1 MALRLSAPVLSYS
14 LAINGAT
21 HAVAAPTATTLL
33 EVLRTHLLLTGTKRG
48 CDQGVCGACTVL
60 ADGKPVRAC
69 LMLAAAC
76 PDREIV
82 TVEGLS
88 PDGALSDLQEAFVAE
103 GAIQCGFCTPGML
116 LSIVSLLKEQPRATV
131 TEIREAIS
139 GNLCRCS
146 GYTKIVEAAGRLTG
160 VVT

>member
-1 MALRLSAPVLSYS
+1 MSYS
-14 LAINGAT
+14 LTVNGAAFPVT
-21 HAVAAPTATTLL
+21 APAATTLL
-33 EVLRTHLLLTGTKRG
+33 EVLRTTLALTGTKRG

-69 LMLAAAC
+69 LMLAASC
-76 PDREIV
+76 PGRDIT

-88 PDGALSDLQEAFVAE
+88 LDGALSELQEAFVAE

-116 LSIVSLLKEQPRATV
+116 LSITALLDERPGATV
-131 TEIREAIS
+131 PQIREAIS

-146 GYTKIVEAAGRLTG
+146 GYTKIVEAVGRLAG
-160 VVT
+160 AVA

>member
-1 MALRLSAPVLSYS
+1 MSEQPSYS
-14 LAINGAT
+14 LTVNGASYP
-21 HAVAAPTATTLL
+21 VAAPAATTLL
-33 EVLRTHLLLTGTKRG
+33 EVLRATLGLTGTKRG

-69 LMLAAAC
+69 LMLAASC
-76 PDREIV
+76 PGHEIT

-88 PDGALSDLQEAFVAE
+88 PDGTLSELQEAFVAE

-116 LSIVSLLKEQPRATV
+116 LTIASLLDERPRATV
-131 TEIREAIS
+131 AEIREAIS

-146 GYTKIVEAAGRLTG
+146 GYTKIVEATGRLTG
-160 VVT
+160 AAT

>member
-1 MALRLSAPVLSYS
+1 MSDHVSYS
-14 LAINGAT
+14 LTVNGADYP
-21 HAVAAPTATTLL
+21 VAAPASTTLL
-33 EVLRTHLLLTGTKRG
+33 DVLRITLALTGTKRG

-69 LMLAAAC
+69 LMLAATC
-76 PDREIV
+76 PGREIT

-88 PDGALSDLQEAFVAE
+88 SDGALSELQEAFVDE

-116 LSIVSLLKEQPRATV
+116 LTIESLLADRPHPTV
-131 TEIREAIS
+131 AEIREAIS

-146 GYTKIVEAAGRLTG
+146 GYTKIVEAVGRLTG
-160 VVT
+160 VET